1 MISICIF
8 TAGIPTRFNNKK
20 IMKTLRFTLA
30 LLLTIYSIPVLLSG
44 LDIIKG
50 TEPDLS
56 SEWMIVTIFFIL
68 SLGFFIFNMV
78 EITRKKR

>member
-1 MISICIF
+1 
-8 TAGIPTRFNNKK
+8 
-20 IMKTLRFTLA
+20 MKTLRFTIA

-44 LDIIKG
+44 LDILKG

-56 SEWMIVTIFFIL
+56 SEWLIVTFFFIL